1 MSVVPL
7 LAYSASNCGDLK
19 NWVRGRSRSLKMA
32 PIDRSCTT
40 YYLSDIIIKAL
51 SLIVFELLDIE
62 GYRGLERLEID
73 VRGY

>member
-1 MSVVPL
+1 
-7 LAYSASNCGDLK
+7 
-19 NWVRGRSRSLKMA
+19 MA